1 MYQLILSYC
10 IGVSL
15 LSELKSISEDTVST
29 KLADSERLLE
39 ECLKLKV
46 VVFSF
51 LDSLLV
57 EDSGNNAWITAV
69 RRTIDSFTVNEQLS
83 HSMLDKVR
91 MSRISDFAASDRLM
105 AKKHLM
111 T

>member
-1 MYQLILSYC
+1 M
-10 IGVSL
+10 

-29 KLADSERLLE
+29 KLTDSERLLE

-51 LDSLLV
+51 LDSLFV

-69 RRTIDSFTVNEQLS
+69 RRTIDSFTVYEQLS
-83 HSMLDKVR
+83 HTMLDKVG
-91 MSRISDFAASDRLM
+91 MSRISDFASSDRLM
-105 AKKHLM
+105 TKKHLM